1 MAAPNYFRR
10 DGWVKTVLGAAI
22 PGAQVYVCLQPA
34 NVAAAPPSPL
44 ASIYS
49 DPMGLVP
56 ITQPILTDGF
66 GHYDFY
72 SLPNVVTVVIAVG
85 NVIQEVLPDQSIGG
99 VGGGGSIAPT
109 FESSGVPFANQQLIN
124 FYSSDGTVIVTPD
137 VNGDGGV
144 NLQAPLNVDVNGT
157 PVSSTNPINFE
168 SGTGITVSN
177 PSAGNILIT
186 NSATGTVF
194 SGVGAGQF
202 AGPGITLAPMAQ
214 NLSGVQLPGDGTT
227 YVYKFVLDS
236 AWTLTSCTFV
246 WTNNLN
252 GTISFALYTSSGAK
266 ISNTDNFMA
275 TDSGTNPAYTPVQNT
290 FSATVLP
297 AGVYY
302 FAYASS
308 GGSGLVV
315 PGCALPFTSNS
326 GTAFLGMV
334 NKTGIFIGT
343 AANSRTGNA
352 MPSTLGA
359 LTGASTGIV
368 MPTPIWAT

>member
-1 MAAPNYFRR
+1 MNNYFRS
-10 DGWVKTVLGAAI
+10 DGWVKTTLGPAI
-22 PGAQVYVCLQPA
+22 PGAQVFVCTQPA
-34 NVAAAPPSPL
+34 NINSAPPSPL
-44 ASIYS
+44 ANIYA
-49 DPMGLVP
+49 DNAGLVP
-56 ITQPILTDGF
+56 IAQPMLTDGF

-72 SLPNVVTVVIAVG
+72 AEAGVYTLVIAYAG
-85 NVIQEVLPDQSIGG
+85 TIQEVYPDQSVGAVG
-99 VGGGGSIAPT
+99 SGGGGALT
-109 FESSGVPFANQQLIN
+109 LEANGEALPNQVLLN
-124 FYSSDGTVIVTPD
+124 FYSSDATVTFTAD
-137 VNGDGGV
+137 EDGDGGL
-144 NLQAPLNVDVNGT
+144 NLQVKGGT
-157 PVSSTNPINFE
+157 
-168 SGTGITVSN
+168 
-177 PSAGNILIT
+177 A
-186 NSATGTVF
+186 F
-194 SGVGAGQF
+194 SGAGAGQF

-334 NKTGIFIGT
+334 NTPGVFIGT
-343 AANSRTGNA
+343 AANSRTGNV

-359 LTGASTGIV
+359 ITGASTGII